1 LKRTINSIVKDEN
14 SENQDPALKSISMV
28 FKSLFGGSSSDD
40 SATSSKKGESSDQ
53 AEATA
58 NFLKFLTPFIT
69 NEADSS
75 TGPTTSNAASAILE
89 FLNPSNN
96 NQKGQVKVNL
106 EPEDPNQISPIKL
119 LKLLQPLLNENLVK
133 EINLVYEF
141 HIKSTQNQ
149 NAYEQDKYD
158 VYYLDLKNVPNGQ
171 IGIGNSLFSKAD
183 CIIRTTDKDLND
195 LIQDKL
201 KPFTAYMSGRIEI
214 EGDLQDVFKLK
225 KLIKSVTSVINP
237 TLKK

>member
-1 LKRTINSIVKDEN
+1 
-14 SENQDPALKSISMV
+14 MV

-40 SATSSKKGESSDQ
+40 SAGSSKKAESSDQ

-69 NEADSS
+69 PNEGDSS
-75 TGPTTSNAASAILE
+75 AGSTTSNAASAILE
-89 FLNPSNN
+89 FLNPSSNNN
-96 NQKGQVKVNL
+96 NQKGQVKLNQ

-133 EINLVYEF
+133 DINLVYEF
-141 HIKSTQNQ
+141 HIKSTKNQ

-158 VYYLDLKNVPNGQ
+158 IYYLDLKNVPNGQ
-171 IGIGNSLFSKAD
+171 VGIGSSLYSKAD

-214 EGDLQDVFKLK
+214 DGDLQDVFKLK

>member
-1 LKRTINSIVKDEN
+1 MYIPYIN
-14 SENQDPALKSISMV
+14 
-28 FKSLFGGSSSDD
+28 
-40 SATSSKKGESSDQ
+40 KG
-53 AEATA
+53 
-58 NFLKFLTPFIT
+58 I
-69 NEADSS
+69 
-75 TGPTTSNAASAILE
+75 
-89 FLNPSNN
+89 
-96 NQKGQVKVNL
+96 
-106 EPEDPNQISPIKL
+106 NQISPIKL

-133 EINLVYEF
+133 DINLVYEF
-141 HIKSTQNQ
+141 HIKSTKNQ

-158 VYYLDLKNVPNGQ
+158 IYYLDLKNVPSGQ
-171 IGIGNSLFSKAD
+171 VGIGNSLYSKAD

-214 EGDLQDVFKLK
+214 DGDLQDVFKLK